1 MPTERV
7 TVTMPKEIVE
17 EIDAMTKNRSRFI
30 VDAVRHELERQRREE
45 LLLSLRNPHEESLQ
59 VADLGMD
66 DWCTRLPDDVDLVDP
81 TSGRAVR
88 WRAGEGW
95 STVDQE

>member
-1 MPTERV
+1 
-7 TVTMPKEIVE
+7 MPKKIVE
-17 EIDAMTKNRSRFI
+17 EIDGMTQNRSRFI
-30 VDAVRHELERQRREE
+30 VDAVRHELERKRREE
-45 LLLSLRNPHEESLQ
+45 LFVSLRNPHEESLQ

-66 DWCTRLPDDVDLVDP
+66 DWCAGLPDDVDLVDP

-95 STVDQE
+95 STGDQE

>member
-59 VADLGMD
+59 VADLGID
-66 DWCTRLPDDVDLVDP
+66 DWCTGLPDDVDLVDP

-95 STVDQE
+95 STVDHE

>member
-45 LLLSLRNPHEESLQ
+45 LLVSLRNPHEESLQ

-66 DWCTRLPDDVDLVDP
+66 DWSAGLPDDADLVDP

>member
-1 MPTERV
+1 
-7 TVTMPKEIVE
+7 
-17 EIDAMTKNRSRFI
+17 MTKNRSRFI

-59 VADLGMD
+59 VADLGID
-66 DWCTRLPDDVDLVDP
+66 DWSTRLPDDVDLVDP

-95 STVDQE
+95 STVDHE

>member
-59 VADLGMD
+59 VADVGMD
-66 DWCTRLPDDVDLVDP
+66 DWCSSFPDDVDLVDP

-95 STVDQE
+95 STVDHE

>member
-1 MPTERV
+1 V
-7 TVTMPKEIVE
+7 TVTIPKEIVE

-30 VDAVRHELERQRREE
+30 VNAVRRELERKRREE
-45 LLLSLRNPHEESLQ
+45 LLVSLRNPHEESLQ

-66 DWCTRLPDDVDLVDP
+66 DWCAGLPDDMDLVDP

-95 STVDQE
+95 SRVDRE